1 MMKKYIFGLI
11 LLSCSQVAFA
21 NNTCKN
27 LSLADK
33 ISEIRKNYTDINK
46 SLTDYKMLVDN
57 NLEGSSE
64 GGKANYYIDKQGD
77 MVKRV
82 ESYYGETGNWF
93 IEYYYHQGELR
104 FIFTVD
110 TNYNS
115 HVSLPNFDK
124 LKSTVTTNRYYFYC
138 NQMIKWLDKNK
149 NSVAPNSDEFL
160 KKEKELFGNVRR
172 GHAIYESDM
181 QARRIF
187 L

>member
-1 MMKKYIFGLI
+1 MKKYIFSLI
-11 LLSCSQVAFA
+11 LLTCNQTVFA
-21 NNTCKN
+21 NDTCEN

-33 ISEIRKNYTDINK
+33 ITEIRKNYTHINK
-46 SLTDYKMLVDN
+46 NLADYKMLVDN

-82 ESYYGETGNWF
+82 ESYYGENNQWF
-93 IEYYYHQGELR
+93 IEYYYHQGDLR

-115 HVSLPNFDK
+115 PISFPNFDK
-124 LKSTVTTNRYYFYC
+124 LQSMVTTNHYYFYC
-138 NQMIKWLDKNK
+138 NRLIKWLDKDK
-149 NSVAPNSDEFL
+149 KSVTPNTQEFSN
-160 KKEKELFGNVRR
+160 KEKELLGNVRR